1 MGEIK
6 EITMNVFGFS
16 TVIQI
21 INLILL
27 ISWIVLAIIAIINL
41 SGKKLPATPKA
52 LWALIILCIPVLG
65 AVAFFIVKPEE
76 NEN

>member
-1 MGEIK
+1 
-6 EITMNVFGFS
+6 MNAFGFS

-27 ISWIVLAIIAIINL
+27 ISWIVLAIIAIISL